1 MGTFAQAQDAA
12 IGRTLDDVSAAQPG
26 ETVVLSG
33 IGGTEMVGTVFLM
46 SGGGKG
52 PAGKTKAKYK
62 SESSSD
68 WIVVRCGVDNV
79 AVACRDFLEGSCPY
93 GESCSFIQ

>member
-12 IGRTLDDVSAAQPG
+12 LGKTLDDVTAAQPG

-33 IGGTEMVGTVFLM
+33 IGGRELVGTVYLM

-62 SESSSD
+62 SKF
-68 WIVVRCGVDNV
+68 
-79 AVACRDFLEGSCPY
+79 APY
-93 GESCSFIQ
+93 SAYGC